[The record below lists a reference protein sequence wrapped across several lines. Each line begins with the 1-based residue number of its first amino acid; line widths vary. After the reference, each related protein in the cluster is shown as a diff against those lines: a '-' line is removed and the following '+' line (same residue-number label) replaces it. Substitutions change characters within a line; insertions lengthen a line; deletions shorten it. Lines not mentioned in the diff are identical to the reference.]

1 MKNKERVET
10 LNLNTLDAF
19 HRALL
24 ATNTSA
30 WMKYHTFPVPAA
42 QKKTK
47 PNLEVIYKASQ
58 QKAVGPCWY
67 SHKM

>member
-10 LNLNTLDAF
+10 LNLNTLGAF

-24 ATNTSA
+24 ATNTGA

-42 QKKTK
+42 
-47 PNLEVIYKASQ
+47 EI
-58 QKAVGPCWY
+58 
-67 SHKM
+67 